1 MDVPVVLCPSSC
13 NLLHRMKHNYRD
25 VAVVDGS
32 RPCLYLKQG
41 RLRRDSNTGRLHRQ
55 DHSMRVGAAAFRTF
69 DSAMCPVE
77 DIEIRSEPMQ
87 ER

>member
-1 MDVPVVLCPSSC
+1 
-13 NLLHRMKHNYRD
+13 MKRSYHD

-32 RPCLYLKQG
+32 RSCPHLKQG
-41 RLRRDSNTGRLHRQ
+41 RLRRDRNTGRLHRQ

-77 DIEIRSEPMQ
+77 HIEIRSEPMQ
-87 ER
+87 ERYFYDFL

>member
-1 MDVPVVLCPSSC
+1 
-13 NLLHRMKHNYRD
+13 MKHSYHY

-32 RPCLYLKQG
+32 RSCLHLKQG

-55 DHSMRVGAAAFRTF
+55 DHSMRVNAVTFQTF
-69 DSAMCPVE
+69 DFAMRPVRH
-77 DIEIRSEPMQ
+77 IEMRSGPMQ